1 VVLACLGENQ
11 VELPEVCDR
20 TGGLDKTT
28 CLCTFVFLL
37 RIIALFKAS
46 RLMQPLSA
54 PKVRQDFN
62 PDATTG
68 QSALQLVKKVELGMQ
83 VAVPFR
89 GNQEYAPSRRV
100 LAH

>member
-1 VVLACLGENQ
+1 
-11 VELPEVCDR
+11 
-20 TGGLDKTT
+20 
-28 CLCTFVFLL
+28 
-37 RIIALFKAS
+37 
-46 RLMQPLSA
+46 MQPLLA

-62 PDATTG
+62 SDATTG